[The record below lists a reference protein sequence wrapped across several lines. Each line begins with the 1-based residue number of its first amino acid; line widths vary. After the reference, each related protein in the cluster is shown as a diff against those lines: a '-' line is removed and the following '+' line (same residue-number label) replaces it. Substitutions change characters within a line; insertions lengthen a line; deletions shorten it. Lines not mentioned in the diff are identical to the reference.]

1 MRYERLSSALLIAGL
16 TLSASSAAAQA
27 AAIPMP
33 ERWDTTYVLMLDMN
47 PSYVPVSDSAAAS
60 VLAAH
65 IQYQLGLVSD
75 GRAGQGGPIADAT
88 PSEMIG
94 MTLLATGSRKE
105 AEAIAAADPA
115 VIAGQFKARIR
126 AWTTPRLPPR

>member
-1 MRYERLSSALLIAGL
+1 MRLDRLLGTLLFTALTVAGRSAV
-16 TLSASSAAAQA
+16 AQA

-33 ERWDTTYVLMLDMN
+33 ERWDTTYVLILEMN
-47 PSYVPVSDSAAAS
+47 PSYVPASDSAAGS

-65 IQYQLGLVSD
+65 IQYQLGLVRD
-75 GRAGQGGPIADAT
+75 GRARQGGPIADAT

-115 VIAGQFKARIR
+115 VMAGQFKARIR
-126 AWTTPRLPPR
+126 AWTTPQLSPR